1 MPVSSPTNTLYPLAI
16 SPSLRKAGGWL
27 WLAAVLCVAILS
39 LSPRFGP
46 PGALHADKLL
56 HALAY
61 GGLAALPFAVF
72 ERDRAVYA
80 AAALMLPLGFGLE
93 LAQDYIPT
101 RTADAG
107 DALANVIGVALGSRL
122 GPTARRL
129 ANRWLPSGPPPLG

>member
-1 MPVSSPTNTLYPLAI
+1 MPASSPANTLDSLKI
-16 SPSLRKAGGWL
+16 SPPLRRAGGWL

-72 ERDRAVYA
+72 GRDRAVYA
-80 AAALMLPLGFGLE
+80 AAALMLPMGFGLE

-101 RTADAG
+101 RHADAG
-107 DALANVIGVALGSRL
+107 DALANVIGVAFGARL

-129 ANRWLPSGPPPLG
+129 ANRWLPSGAATSG